1 MTRRSKDPYP
11 ALCRVHIAGKM
22 AKTFFRRRK
31 VPVNDTS
38 WRAYDSISVRQ
49 LGADSDNRVT
59 HLVTYS
65 LIVTH
70 MNMAEHERFTQD
82 NIINQR
88 IAYFTID

>member
-22 AKTFFRRRK
+22 AKTFLGRRK
-31 VPVNDTS
+31 VLVNDTS
-38 WRAYDSISVRQ
+38 WCAYDSTSVRQ

-59 HLVTYS
+59 QLVTYS

-70 MNMAEHERFTQD
+70 INIAEHERFTQYKT
-82 NIINQR
+82 INHH